1 MPVYEYQAIART
13 GKTVKGVLD
22 ADSPAGARRK
32 LRDQSLH
39 PTRVD
44 ESFEK
49 KKKGGGVEAAAG
61 GRVTQRDTSLMTR
74 QLAVLLQAG
83 MPLVDALTALIDQTH
98 NPRLKKTI
106 YDVRDRVNEGSRLAD
121 AMAQHKR
128 VFSELYIN
136 MVGAGE
142 SSGALEAVLKRLA
155 DITERQMRLT
165 SKIRAM
171 LAYPVLMALVGVSI
185 VTFLMAFIV
194 PKIVT
199 LFVKQG
205 RDLPALT
212 QALISFTEFM
222 RDWWWLVAGVSI
234 ALFVVWRFW
243 VARPEGRIVWDRLK
257 LRTPLFGDLY
267 QKVVCTRFA
276 RTMGTMLESGLT
288 MMNALDVVKTVVQ
301 NRHIEHKLDDV
312 KAGVR
317 RGRDLAAP
325 LKESGEFPP
334 MLIHMVEL
342 GQRSGELEAML
353 LKVAEIYDED
363 VELTVNAIV
372 SLLEPLMI
380 VIMGFVVGLLVMAI
394 LLPIFDMSTGI

>member
-1 MPVYEYQAIART
+1 MPVFEYQAIART

-22 ADSPAGARRK
+22 ADTPAGARRK

-39 PTRVD
+39 PTKISQ
-44 ESFEK
+44 SFEK
-49 KKKGGGVEAAAG
+49 KKTGGVDAAAG
-61 GRVTQRDTSLMTR
+61 GRVSQRDTSLMTR

-83 MPLVDALTALIDQTH
+83 MPLVESLTALIDQTS

-128 VFSELYIN
+128 IFSELYIN

-171 LAYPVLMALVGVSI
+171 LAYPILMAMVGVGI

-194 PKIVT
+194 PKIVA
-199 LFVKQG
+199 LFVKQE
-205 RDLPALT
+205 RELPALT
-212 QALISFTEFM
+212 NALIVVTDFLRE
-222 RDWWWLVAGVSI
+222 WWWLVGLTIVAAV
-234 ALFVVWRFW
+234 LLWRMW
-243 VARPEGRIVWDRLK
+243 VARPEGRLVWDRMK
-257 LRTPLFGDLY
+257 LRMPLFGELY

-288 MMNALDVVKTVVQ
+288 MMNALDVVKSVVQ
-301 NRHIEHKLDDV
+301 NRHIEKLLDDV
-312 KAGVR
+312 KSGVR
-317 RGRDLAAP
+317 SGRDLSTP
-325 LKESGEFPP
+325 LKETGEFPP

-342 GQRSGELEAML
+342 GQRSGELEDML

-372 SLLEPLMI
+372 SLLEPIMI
-380 VIMGFVVGLLVMAI
+380 VVMGFVVGLLVLAI

>member
-1 MPVYEYQAIART
+1 MPVFEYQAIART

-32 LRDQSLH
+32 LRDQALH
-39 PTRVD
+39 PTKIS

-49 KKKGGGVEAAAG
+49 KKAGGVESATG

-83 MPLVDALTALIDQTH
+83 MPLVEALTALIDQTQ

-106 YDVRDRVNEGSRLAD
+106 FDVRDRVNEGSRLAD
-121 AMAQHKR
+121 AMSQHKR
-128 VFSELYIN
+128 IFSDLYIN

-171 LAYPVLMALVGVSI
+171 LAYPILMACVGVGI
-185 VTFLMAFIV
+185 VAFLMAFIV
-194 PKIVT
+194 PKIVA
-199 LFVKQG
+199 LFVKQD
-205 RDLPALT
+205 RELPALT
-212 QALISFTEFM
+212 NGLITVTDFL
-222 RDWWWLVAGVSI
+222 RDWWWLIAIVSVAAFMI
-234 ALFVVWRFW
+234 WRMW
-243 VARPEGRIVWDRLK
+243 VARPEGRRAWDKLK
-257 LRTPLFGDLY
+257 LRLPLFGELY

-288 MMNALDVVKTVVQ
+288 MLNALDVVKTVVQ
-301 NRHIEHKLDDV
+301 NRHIEMSLDDV

-317 RGRDLAAP
+317 GGRDLGTP
-325 LKESGEFPP
+325 LKETGEFPP

-342 GQRSGELEAML
+342 GQRSGELEDML
-353 LKVAEIYDED
+353 LKVADIYDED

-380 VIMGFVVGLLVMAI
+380 VVMGFVVGMLVLAI

>member
-1 MPVYEYQAIART
+1 MPVFEYQAIART

-22 ADSPAGARRK
+22 ADTPAGARRK
-32 LRDQSLH
+32 LRDQALH
-39 PTRVD
+39 PTKIA

-49 KKKGGGVEAAAG
+49 KKAGGVEASAG
-61 GRVTQRDTSLMTR
+61 GRVSQRDISLMTR

-83 MPLVDALTALIDQTH
+83 MPLVESLTALIDQTS

-121 AMAQHKR
+121 AMSQHNR
-128 VFSELYIN
+128 IFSELYIN

-142 SSGALEAVLKRLA
+142 ASGALETVLKRLA

-171 LAYPVLMALVGVSI
+171 LAYPILMAMVGVGI

-194 PKIVT
+194 PKIVG

-205 RDLPALT
+205 RELPALT
-212 QALISFTEFM
+212 NALITVTDVLRE
-222 RDWWWLVAGVSI
+222 WWWLIGMVMV
-234 ALFVVWRFW
+234 ALFVIWRMW
-243 VARPEGRIVWDRLK
+243 VARPEGRIVWDRMK

-301 NRHIEHKLDDV
+301 NRHIEKTLDDV
-312 KAGVR
+312 KSGVR
-317 RGRDLAAP
+317 SGRDLAAP
-325 LKESGEFPP
+325 LKEAGEFPP

-342 GQRSGELEAML
+342 GQRSGELEDML
-353 LKVAEIYDED
+353 LKVADIYDED

-380 VIMGFVVGLLVMAI
+380 VVMGFIVGLLVLAI

>member
-1 MPVYEYQAIART
+1 MPVFEYQAIART
-13 GKTVKGVLD
+13 GKTVKGVMD

-39 PTRVD
+39 PTKIA

-49 KKKGGGVEAAAG
+49 EKAGGVEAAGG
-61 GRVTQRDTSLMTR
+61 GRVSQRDTSLMTR

-83 MPLVDALTALIDQTH
+83 MPLVESLTALIDQTS

-106 YDVRDRVNEGSRLAD
+106 FDIRDRVNEGSRLSD
-121 AMAQHKR
+121 AMGQHKR
-128 VFSELYIN
+128 IFSELYIN

-165 SKIRAM
+165 SKVRAM
-171 LAYPVLMALVGVSI
+171 LAYPILMAMVGVGI

-194 PKIVT
+194 PKIVA
-199 LFVKQG
+199 LFVKQE
-205 RDLPALT
+205 RELPPLT
-212 QALISFTEFM
+212 NALIAVTDFLRE
-222 RDWWWLVAGVSI
+222 WWWLVGMIIVAVFF
-234 ALFVVWRFW
+234 LWRMW
-243 VARPEGRIVWDRLK
+243 VARPEGRIVWDRWK
-257 LRTPLFGDLY
+257 LHMPLFGDLY

-288 MMNALDVVKTVVQ
+288 MMNALDVVKSVVQ
-301 NRHIEHKLDDV
+301 NRHIEKLLDDV
-312 KAGVR
+312 KSGVR
-317 RGRDLAAP
+317 SGRDLAAP
-325 LKESGEFPP
+325 LKETGEFPP

-342 GQRSGELEAML
+342 GQRSGELEDML

-372 SLLEPLMI
+372 SLLEPIMI
-380 VIMGFVVGLLVMAI
+380 VVMGFVVGMLVLAI